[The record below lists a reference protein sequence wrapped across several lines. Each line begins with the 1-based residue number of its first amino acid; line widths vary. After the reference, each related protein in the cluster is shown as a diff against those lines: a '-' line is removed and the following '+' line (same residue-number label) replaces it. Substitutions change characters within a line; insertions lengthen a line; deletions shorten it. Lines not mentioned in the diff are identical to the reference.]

1 MKKNLYGL
9 PSEIKYCIKCN
20 ISNQQPTTT
29 NEYFHIKESVFTTIE
44 FDSDGVCSACNFNKK
59 KWDHT
64 INWKE
69 REKELIDLCNKYRK
83 KNGSYDCIVGGS
95 GGKDSV
101 FQSYQLKYKYKMNPL
116 TVTWAPH
123 IYTEVG
129 WKNFQNWISIGGFDN
144 YLYTPN
150 GKIHRLLTREAT
162 INLLHPFQPFIIG
175 QKTFVLKMADI
186 FNIPLIFY
194 GESPGEYGRKVSH
207 NIKEFG
213 GEINKK
219 QKGYEVDP
227 LQGKNFEDVYLGG
240 KKVSQYLSEGVS
252 LNDLNSYRPID
263 PEKIKKKKIKFF
275 FLGYFLRWIPQENYY
290 FAVEKTNFVPNDQ
303 RTEGTYSKYNSID
316 DKIDGFFYYTR
327 YIKFGVGRAMMD
339 SAQEIRNGHIKKDE
353 GLALIDKFDG
363 EYPSRYE
370 NEFYNYISMNKEEFF
385 NLCDKFRPNHIWKK
399 NSNRWELKK
408 SASDFF
414 RNKKKNVKKNYI

>member
-29 NEYFHIKESVFTTIE
+29 NEYYHTKESVFTTIE

-59 KWDHT
+59 KWDYT
-64 INWKE
+64 INWKD
-69 REKELIDLCNKYRK
+69 REKELVDLCNKYRK
-83 KNGSYDCIVGGS
+83 KDGSYDCIVGGS

-123 IYTEVG
+123 IYTQVG

-207 NIKEFG
+207 TIKEFG

-263 PEKIKKKKIKFF
+263 PVIIKKKKLNFF
-275 FLGYFLRWIPQENYY
+275 FFRL
-290 FAVEKTNFVPNDQ
+290 
-303 RTEGTYSKYNSID
+303 
-316 DKIDGFFYYTR
+316 FFKMGPPR
-327 YIKFGVGRAMMD
+327 KLLFC
-339 SAQEIRNGHIKKDE
+339 S
-353 GLALIDKFDG
+353 
-363 EYPSRYE
+363 
-370 NEFYNYISMNKEEFF
+370 
-385 NLCDKFRPNHIWKK
+385 
-399 NSNRWELKK
+399 
-408 SASDFF
+408 
-414 RNKKKNVKKNYI
+414 